1 MPEPL
6 TIFRGAVSATR
17 SRHAPLGLTLTGSSA
32 GSASE
37 PGEPTQL
44 AFSGTAPATLPAE
57 LSDVTVSQPEGGRY
71 RLSGALAAGESGARE
86 HNAGERGEWQLEARA
101 AHLHHDVG
109 AAFYRALPPRPVPWA
124 RRLGWELVL
133 RLAASRA
140 GLSLLAALR
149 R

>member
-6 TIFRGAVSATR
+6 ETFRGTVTAAR
-17 SRHAPLGLTLTGSSA
+17 AEHAPLGLTLTGTSA
-32 GSASE
+32 GSAAQ

-44 AFSGTAPATLPAE
+44 AFSGSAPAGLPAV
-57 LSDVTVSQPEGGRY
+57 LQDVSVSEPEGDRY
-71 RLSGALAAGESGARE
+71 RLSAGGAGAAGV
-86 HNAGERGEWQLEARA
+86 AGGEPGEWLLEARA

-109 AAFYRALPPRPVPWA
+109 AAFYRALPPRPVPWS
-124 RRLGWELVL
+124 RRLMWALLL